1 MVMVSVALL
10 PIIYLLVPEAESL
23 ALTMASI
30 VILDQDLAIMVTVH
44 LMVVQVL
51 EMLILPSLE
60 KVQVTEVICGQRRW
74 AVVVVV
80 LVVGEAEAL
89 WHFMLKKFLL
99 IMVSL
104 NLTVRRVLRITA
116 LVPVVAF

>member
-10 PIIYLLVPEAESL
+10 RIIYLLVPEAESL

-89 WHFMLKKFLL
+89 WPFMLKKFLL
-99 IMVSL
+99 IMESL
-104 NLTVRRVLRITA
+104 NLTVRRVLQITA